1 MIKFVTLRIN
11 EKNNLE
17 KEKNRVRKPEKRLL
31 LGQEREDK
39 GWNQFPEDND

>member
-31 LGQEREDK
+31 LDQEREDK